1 MLGGDK
7 RLISA
12 LAGSALFAP
21 ATGHA
26 TEEPAVPRPIP
37 LLRTALLLAT
47 RTVLAG
53 LASQLDPGAAATRSS
68 AGRIRHPAG
77 PQPIRAS

>member
-1 MLGGDK
+1 MLEGDK

-12 LAGSALFAP
+12 PAGSALFAP

-26 TEEPAVPRPIP
+26 TEEPAMPRPI
-37 LLRTALLLAT
+37 LRLRTALLRANGT
-47 RTVLAG
+47 ALAG
-53 LASQLDPGAAATRSS
+53 LASQLDPGAAAARSS

-77 PQPIRAS
+77 PQPLRAS